1 MSKSFIVTGSLFG
14 DEGKGSVSDYLAS
27 IHDIHENVRFNGGS
41 QASHTVVV
49 NNKKHKFSQ
58 LGSTMLND
66 SKTYLSDNTIV
77 NPFNIVT
84 EAKRLSEIT
93 NMSVEEI
100 IDRVYLSKQASLVT
114 PYHSLINKLRELYQ
128 KDNNFG
134 SVGTGVSEVNRLKN
148 STGIDI
154 KIDDFIN
161 GNYEHKLH
169 ELFDYTKDYLKMVRP
184 SINED
189 LFEELIS
196 EKDLYYL
203 THDRNRD
210 YIIRCY
216 RNLFDSNLFH
226 LVDGIDEF
234 HTGGNVLF
242 EGSQGLL
249 IDKDYGI
256 KPNTTMLDTTN
267 KYGVKLSQDINSNP
281 VRVGCLSSLN
291 SRHGKGLLTTH
302 DDYLDSI
309 IHDENQMPSY
319 FQGVPRYGWIDCVL
333 IRYSNMVNPNDYYIM
348 SHLDRLSNLD
358 VLKIC
363 NSYEYDGLITD
374 EFNELFEYYIENGK
388 VIIINIKK
396 NSDNLKDYLSKCKPR
411 YIELENKKRNIS
423 DYKDYYDLPFI
434 YQDYVS
440 LIELLT
446 NIKIKTVSVGPD
458 RNQKLERIL
467 I

>member
-100 IDRVYLSKQASLVT
+100 IDRIYLSKQASLVT

-226 LVDGIDEF
+226 LVDGIE
-234 HTGGNVLF
+234 V
-242 EGSQGLL
+242 
-249 IDKDYGI
+249 
-256 KPNTTMLDTTN
+256 
-267 KYGVKLSQDINSNP
+267 NSNP
-281 VRVGCLSSLN
+281 VRVGCLSSFN

-319 FQGVPRYGWIDCVL
+319 FQGVPRYGWLDCVL